1 MNENLNKLLKVVGI
15 YVGYLL
21 LTIIIFYELGL
32 YVFNMPPTKL
42 VLIRIVI
49 FPTIL
54 TLITIVL
61 ISLIKNHKNKN

>member
-1 MNENLNKLLKVVGI
+1 MNKNLNKLLKVVGI
-15 YVGYLL
+15 YAGYLI
-21 LTIIIFYELGL
+21 LTIIIFYALGL

-61 ISLIKNHKNKN
+61 INSIKNHKNKN

>member
-1 MNENLNKLLKVVGI
+1 MNKNLNKLLKVMGI

-21 LTIIIFYELGL
+21 LTIIIFYALGL
-32 YVFNMPPTKL
+32 YVFNMSPTKL
-42 VLIRIVI
+42 VLIRILI

-61 ISLIKNHKNKN
+61 ISSIKNHKNKN

>member
-1 MNENLNKLLKVVGI
+1 MNENLNKLLKVIEI

-21 LTIIIFYELGL
+21 LTIIIFYAIGL

-54 TLITIVL
+54 TSITIVL

>member
-21 LTIIIFYELGL
+21 LTIIIFYALGL

>member
-21 LTIIIFYELGL
+21 LTIIIFYALGL
-32 YVFNMPPTKL
+32 YVFNMLPTKL

>member
-1 MNENLNKLLKVVGI
+1 MNKNLNKLLKVVGI

-21 LTIIIFYELGL
+21 LTIIIFYALGL

-54 TLITIVL
+54 TSITIVL

>member
-1 MNENLNKLLKVVGI
+1 MNKNLNKLLKVVGI
-15 YVGYLL
+15 YVGYLI
-21 LTIIIFYELGL
+21 LTIIIFYALGL

-42 VLIRIVI
+42 VFIRIVI

-61 ISLIKNHKNKN
+61 INSIKNHKNKN

>member
-1 MNENLNKLLKVVGI
+1 MNKNLNKLLKVVGI
-15 YVGYLL
+15 YVGYLI
-21 LTIIIFYELGL
+21 LTIIIFYALGL

-61 ISLIKNHKNKN
+61 ISSIKNHKN

>member
-21 LTIIIFYELGL
+21 LTIIIFYALGL

-61 ISLIKNHKNKN
+61 IINII

>member
-1 MNENLNKLLKVVGI
+1 MNKNLNKLLKVVGI
-15 YVGYLL
+15 YAGYLI
-21 LTIIIFYELGL
+21 LTIIIFYALGL

-61 ISLIKNHKNKN
+61 ISSIKNHKNKN

>member
-1 MNENLNKLLKVVGI
+1 MNKNLNKLLKVMGI

-21 LTIIIFYELGL
+21 LTIIIFYALGL

-61 ISLIKNHKNKN
+61 INSIKNHKNKN